1 MGDGGASCVVVWR
14 GRKLSWD
21 KEIGVPFGKKGIEAF
36 ERWRRSTDVRGEVM
50 LELQL
55 FTA

>member
-1 MGDGGASCVVVWR
+1 VGDGGASCVVVWR